1 MREKIASGDY
11 RDEAEVIG
19 DALAALDQREQD
31 RRAAL
36 LEALEEGEA
45 ALRSGDSVVV
55 RTDEELHALFAKL
68 GSGLGTDPARALYC

>member
-1 MREKIASGDY
+1 MNVRLSPEHEALVRAKIASGDY

-19 DALAALDQREQD
+19 DALAALDQREEH

-36 LEALEEGEA
+36 LTALEEGEA
-45 ALRSGDSVVV
+45 ALRRGDSVVV

-68 GSGLGTDPARALYC
+68 